1 LVPKGPGNPSAIQKE
16 FTSKRH
22 QKILFLYPSR
32 RKGIYGT
39 FQGKSPVFLTIDA
52 IRVGIP
58 IRILNMEAGKS
69 TPSSL
74 GKNRQL
80 RQDIESL
87 DKERQNKERRYID
100 IYDYIRNSGSTK
112 REVQWWE

>member
-22 QKILFLYPSR
+22 QKILILYPSR

-39 FQGKSPVFLTIDA
+39 LEGKTTVFLTIDA

-58 IRILNMEAGKS
+58 IRILNMEAGKAH
-69 TPSSL
+69 PVLL
-74 GKNRQL
+74 GR
-80 RQDIESL
+80 
-87 DKERQNKERRYID
+87 ID
-100 IYDYIRNSGSTK
+100 N
-112 REVQWWE
+112 